1 MQPPPGPGYPYSPG
15 QPPQGSQPYPPYPPQ
30 PYPQQPPP
38 GAILDTLVP
47 TNPLAALACWVGIGS
62 VLFCG
67 LGAILGPIAVI
78 TGVLS
83 LKRGALIQQSGY
95 GKATS
100 TARSWIGIVAGG
112 LGTVTSIAFIVI
124 AILGKR

>member
-1 MQPPPGPGYPYSPG
+1 MA
-15 QPPQGSQPYPPYPPQ
+15 
-30 PYPQQPPP
+30 
-38 GAILDTLVP
+38 GAVLDAIVP
-47 TNPLAALACWVGIGS
+47 TNPLAAVACWFGIFS
-62 VLFCG
+62 VLICG
-67 LGAILGPIAVI
+67 LGAVLGPIAVA
-78 TGVLS
+78 TGILS

-112 LGTVTSIAFIVI
+112 LGTATSIAFILI